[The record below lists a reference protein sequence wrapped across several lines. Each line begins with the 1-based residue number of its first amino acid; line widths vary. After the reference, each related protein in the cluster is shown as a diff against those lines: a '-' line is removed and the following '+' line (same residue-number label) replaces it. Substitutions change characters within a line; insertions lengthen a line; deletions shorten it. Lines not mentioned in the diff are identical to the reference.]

1 MFRFRPILKSLFSIR
16 DCTWLSVKTKCC
28 MIELEKRVFKRAC
41 LHQMKVRR
49 WTLYCHKTEW
59 IPVDFWAPVCSNCK
73 RIRTTRLTLDGLRLQ
88 RLKKFVDKNEEA
100 RLIRLFY
107 YTPIRRR
114 LELM

>member
-1 MFRFRPILKSLFSIR
+1 
-16 DCTWLSVKTKCC
+16 
-28 MIELEKRVFKRAC
+28 
-41 LHQMKVRR
+41 MKYAKYGEDPRCPHCR
-49 WTLYCHKTEW
+49 
-59 IPVDFWAPVCSNCK
+59 

-100 RLIRLFY
+100 RLIRLFH